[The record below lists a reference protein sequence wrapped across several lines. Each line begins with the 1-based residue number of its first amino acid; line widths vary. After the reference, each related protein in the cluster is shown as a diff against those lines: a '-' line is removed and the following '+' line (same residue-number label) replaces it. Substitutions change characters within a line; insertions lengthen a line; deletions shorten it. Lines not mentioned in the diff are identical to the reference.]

1 MSRVLVTGMSGVGKS
16 TLLEGLA
23 QRGHRVVDTDYDGWV
38 LEDGRWDE
46 QRMRDLLDLA
56 GSVVVS
62 GTVENQGR
70 FYDSF
75 DHVVL
80 LSVPLETLL
89 DRVAQRTSNPYG
101 KRPEE
106 QREIAYYLK
115 TVEPLLRRRATLE
128 LDGRA
133 EPSSLVAAVEMLL

>member
-1 MSRVLVTGMSGVGKS
+1 
-16 TLLEGLA
+16 
-23 QRGHRVVDTDYDGWV
+23 
-38 LEDGRWDE
+38 
-46 QRMRDLLDLA
+46 MREFLDCTE
-56 GSVVVS
+56 SVVVS

-70 FYDSF
+70 FYDF
-75 DHVVL
+75 FEHVVL

-106 QREIAYYLK
+106 QREIVGYLE
-115 TVEPLLRRRATLE
+115 TVEPLLRRDATLE

-133 EPSSLVAAVEMLL
+133 DPGSLVAAVEMLL

>member
-23 QRGHRVVDTDYDGWV
+23 QRGHRVVDTDFDGWV
-38 LEDGRWDE
+38 LDDGRWDE
-46 QRMRDLLDLA
+46 QRMRDLLELA

-62 GTVENQGR
+62 GTVENQVR
-70 FYDSF
+70 FYGSF

-101 KRPEE
+101 KRREE
-106 QREIAYYLK
+106 QREIAGYLD
-115 TVEPLLRRRATLE
+115 TVEPLLRRGATLE

-133 EPSSLVAAVEMLL
+133 EPGSLVAAVEMLL